1 LRIRFDAAR
10 SEPVSFRE
18 SIEVSAQEVE
28 GLDLLAMGPVDF
40 RGTVTFSDP
49 DFVLHGGLGYE
60 QTVSCNRC
68 LKPVVLAA
76 SAELD
81 LVLVEKARRREAAGS
96 DADGTELLESDLG
109 VVEVQGD
116 SFETR
121 PLVLEQIAL
130 GVPMKPLCREDCR
143 GLCPVCGI
151 DRNEASCDCETR
163 AKDPR
168 WAGLAALKDS
178 LPESS

>member
-18 SIEVSAQEVE
+18 SIEVSPQELE
-28 GLDLLAMGPVDF
+28 GLDLLGIGPVET

-49 DFVLHGGLGYE
+49 DFVLHGGLRYE
-60 QTVSCNRC
+60 QTVACNRC
-68 LKPVVLAA
+68 LKPVVLP
-76 SAELD
+76 AEAEID
-81 LVLVEKARRREAAGS
+81 LVLVERARPRSAG
-96 DADGTELLESDLG
+96 AEEVELEENDLG

-151 DRNEASCDCETR
+151 DRNEGDCDCETR
-163 AKDPR
+163 NADPR
-168 WAGLAALKDS
+168 WAGLAALRSS
-178 LPESS
+178 LPEDR